1 MSPDSPLRIDIHI
14 HTHPA
19 TVLWIVFVV
28 SLALGVFL
36 GSR

>member
-19 TVLWIVFVV
+19 TIIWLVFIVSMAV
-28 SLALGVFL
+28 GVYI
-36 GSR
+36 GGR